1 MEVINCKL
9 MGERTHGRHPRL
21 WYYAS
26 VLLGLLLG
34 AAAGPLET
42 VESAPNPYNVT
53 SFVIF
58 GDSTLDVGNNN
69 YLVTVVKSDFP
80 PYGRDYPGGLATG
93 RFCNGQIAG
102 DFIALALGL
111 PPSLPYLDPNAQGPG
126 LLTGINFASA
136 ASGWNE
142 GTAENF
148 NVKGMNAQLEW
159 FKDYYQQVLS
169 LAGEQNGEDIITNA
183 LYVIGTGSNDY
194 VNNYFLNPFL
204 MANYSLDQYQTFLLG
219 NAKGYIQEL
228 YNLGGRKIAVLG
240 LPPLGCLPSQI
251 TLHGTLDSDA
261 CVTELNNVALNF
273 NIGLEALIN
282 EMKPSMPGSRLFY
295 VDIYSLLDTVYN
307 NPTAYGFNETREA
320 CCGTGY
326 LETAILCNEESIGTC
341 ADATPYLFWDS
352 FHPTTRFYNLLAD
365 MLVQSSDPILRAPP
379 QP

>member
-1 MEVINCKL
+1 
-9 MGERTHGRHPRL
+9 
-21 WYYAS
+21 
-26 VLLGLLLG
+26 
-34 AAAGPLET
+34 
-42 VESAPNPYNVT
+42 
-53 SFVIF
+53 
-58 GDSTLDVGNNN
+58 
-69 YLVTVVKSDFP
+69 
-80 PYGRDYPGGLATG
+80 
-93 RFCNGQIAG
+93 
-102 DFIALALGL
+102 
-111 PPSLPYLDPNAQGPG
+111 
-126 LLTGINFASA
+126 
-136 ASGWNE
+136 
-142 GTAENF
+142 
-148 NVKGMNAQLEW
+148 MNAQLEW

-251 TLHGTLDSDA
+251 TVHGTLDSDA
-261 CVTELNNVALNF
+261 CVTEFNNVALTF
-273 NIGLEALIN
+273 NTGLEALIN

-307 NPTAYGFNETREA
+307 NPTAYGFTETRKA

-326 LETAILCNEESIGTC
+326 LETAILCNEASIGTC
-341 ADATPYLFWDS
+341 ADAAPYLFWDS
-352 FHPTTRFYNLLAD
+352 FHPTTRFYKMLAD
-365 MLVQSSDPILRAPP
+365 SLVQASDSVLRAPP